1 MYYKKITQK
10 VKVDLGKVRLLRMQR
25 SVLLTLSK
33 EDTIEVEMLY
43 IQAASLISIS
53 LMFYLNRI
61 EMENGC
67 S

>member
-1 MYYKKITQK
+1 MHYKKITQK

-43 IQAASLISIS
+43 IQAASLISI
-53 LMFYLNRI
+53 
-61 EMENGC
+61 
-67 S
+67 